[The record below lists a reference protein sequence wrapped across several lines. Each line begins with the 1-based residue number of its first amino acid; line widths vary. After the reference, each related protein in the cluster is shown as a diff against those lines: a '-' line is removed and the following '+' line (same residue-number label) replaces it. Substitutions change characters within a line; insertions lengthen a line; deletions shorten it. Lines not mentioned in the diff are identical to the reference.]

1 MRKLYPLNNSHLEIV
16 KRGNE
21 NGFLTLVVNPRIPF
35 GKIQIGG
42 SFRPISGSWNK
53 KVGVQSD
60 MVQEETRNRYGVSQI
75 YGRVHSVKPH
85 LFHVKYIVLSPAP
98 MCYSEHIKSIFLTI
112 TIRLGSIGSDR
123 TFK

>member
-1 MRKLYPLNNSHLEIV
+1 MRKLFPLNNSHLEIV

-60 MVQEETRNRYGVSQI
+60 MVQEETRNRYGVAQI
-75 YGRVHSVKPH
+75 YGSGHSVKPH
-85 LFHVKYIVLSPAP
+85 PFRVKYIVLSPAP
-98 MCYSEHIKSIFLTI
+98 VCYSEHIKSVFLTI